1 MPVRVV
7 LTQNLQRHLEV
18 PPLEAE
24 GATVRE
30 VLEVLFTRHPRA
42 RSYLLDDQG
51 GLRHHVTVFV
61 DGRQLQDRRGLS
73 DSVSAGGELYVMQ
86 ALSGG

>member
-1 MPVRVV
+1 MSVRIV

-51 GLRHHVTVFV
+51 GLRHHMTIFV
-61 DGRQLQDRRGLS
+61 AGRQLEDRRGLS
-73 DSVSAGGELYVMQ
+73 DAVPAGGELYVMQ